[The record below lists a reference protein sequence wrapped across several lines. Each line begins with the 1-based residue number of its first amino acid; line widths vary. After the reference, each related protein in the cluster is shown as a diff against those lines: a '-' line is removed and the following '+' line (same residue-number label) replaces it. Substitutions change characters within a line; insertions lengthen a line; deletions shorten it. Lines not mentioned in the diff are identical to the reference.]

1 MEGTIGDTQMVLVT
15 LKPDG
20 PIDGVP
26 VWAVVSGNSTLLDD
40 PSQPGW
46 DVELAEGMQKWLVSE
61 TLPSTENGPL
71 DTVYS
76 VDADVDL
83 GTGVNHLSETITLH
97 VVNMASTLGLTASP
111 PVLKP

>member
-20 PIDGVP
+20 PIDGIP
-26 VWAVVSGNSTLLDD
+26 VWAVVSGNSTLLSD

-46 DVELAEGMQKWLVSE
+46 DGALPEGLQMWLVSE
-61 TLPSTENGPL
+61 TLPTAENGPL
-71 DTVYS
+71 DTLYS
-76 VDADVDL
+76 VEADVEM
-83 GTGVNHLSETITLH
+83 GTGVSHISETITLH